1 MKRILSIMV
10 FWGLILCGV
19 SCKDEG
25 IKNVVE
31 KEFYPSG
38 KLGVEIS
45 YKDGKREG
53 FSRMYYESGQLKE
66 EGFYKNDKMEGF
78 YRKYYESGKI
88 AQEVMYKND
97 LKEGEEKKYRPTGD
111 VEYIDTYK
119 DGKRIARK
127 EYDEKGNLFE
137 GAMQRYEND
146 AVAMAALV
154 SMSNAFEL
162 FVIDVGKYPQS
173 IEDLTKGDKPYLKK
187 DLCGEGSPGFKYVC
201 DFSDEGYEFV
211 AIPLEMGNTG
221 SDILVINTGQ
231 IFTEI
236 E

>member
-10 FWGLILCGV
+10 FLKLILCGV

-53 FSRMYYESGQLKE
+53 FSRM
-66 EGFYKNDKMEGF
+66 
-78 YRKYYESGKI
+78 YYESGKI